1 MNKPYRFV
9 EKSKGESMEITQGK
23 KEKVKNDKISQIIK
37 FHECSDFSHTRAEC
51 SNFWKFKNKA
61 MNAIL
66 SDEFNSED
74 SDDFPNKGENYLAFI
89 TSIW

>member
-1 MNKPYRFV
+1 MKTLLYLIDGSGNFSKPKKSNSMNKPYRFV

-51 SNFWKFKNKA
+51 SNF
-61 MNAIL
+61 
-66 SDEFNSED
+66 
-74 SDDFPNKGENYLAFI
+74 
-89 TSIW
+89 

>member
-1 MNKPYRFV
+1 
-9 EKSKGESMEITQGK
+9 
-23 KEKVKNDKISQIIK
+23 
-37 FHECSDFSHTRAEC
+37 
-51 SNFWKFKNKA
+51 